1 MSPWRQRESL
11 GSVLTRL
18 RSAGIPYAGVSRA
31 REPGPERA
39 DGAESDLD
47 RAESDLDRR
56 CRGRRRQKPP
66 PFG

>member
-1 MSPWRQRESL
+1 MSPWHQRDSL
-11 GSVLTRL
+11 GSVLARL

-31 REPGPERA
+31 REPPPERA

-47 RAESDLDRR
+47 RR
-56 CRGRRRQKPP
+56 CQGHRRQKPP